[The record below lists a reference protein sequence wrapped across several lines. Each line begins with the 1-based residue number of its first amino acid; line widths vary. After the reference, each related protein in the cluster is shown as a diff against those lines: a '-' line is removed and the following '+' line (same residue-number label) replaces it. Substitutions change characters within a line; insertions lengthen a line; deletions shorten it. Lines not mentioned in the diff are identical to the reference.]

1 MQSLFNFIVKP
12 KHGRYD
18 NKKNIDD
25 SELLLTTEISDH
37 RYVSRT
43 GIVIAT
49 PKQNN
54 TNIKT
59 GDEVIVH
66 HNVFR
71 RWHNAR
77 GKEKNS
83 ASYIKE
89 DLYKVSVDQIFAYRK
104 ITQWHCLPGYTFIKP
119 IQGKNGQEAKQ
130 IGVVKY
136 SDGSF
141 KKDELVGY
149 NPAGEY
155 EFIIDNE
162 RLYRVNNK
170 FIEIKYEYTGKEK
183 EYNPSWLQ
191 SS

>member
-1 MQSLFNFIVKP
+1 MKGTFYFLIKP
-12 KHGRYD
+12 KAKRY
-18 NKKNIDD
+18 
-25 SELLLTTEISDH
+25 
-37 RYVSRT
+37 
-43 GIVIAT
+43 
-49 PKQNN
+49 NN
-54 TNIKT
+54 TKKIGDKELILNSEIFNHKYISREAIVVGLPSEFT
-59 GDEVIVH
+59 GPIEEGDEVIVH

-119 IQGKNGQEAKQ
+119 IQDENGQEAKQ

>member
-1 MQSLFNFIVKP
+1 MKGTFYFLIKP
-12 KHGRYD
+12 KAKRY
-18 NKKNIDD
+18 NNTKKIGDKELILN
-25 SELLLTTEISDH
+25 SEIFNH
-37 RYVSRT
+37 KNVSRQAVVVGLPSGFT
-43 GIVIAT
+43 GPI
-49 PKQNN
+49 NE
-54 TNIKT
+54 
-59 GDEVIVH
+59 GDEIIVH

-77 GKEKNS
+77 GQEKNS
-83 ASYIKE
+83 GSYISE
-89 DLYKVSVDQIFAYRK
+89 NLYKVSVDQVFAYK
-104 ITQWHCLPGYTFIKP
+104 KLSKWHALPGYSFIKP
-119 IQGKNGQEAKQ
+119 IQNEYGNEAKQ

-141 KKDELVGY
+141 KKGELVGY

-162 RLYRVNNK
+162 RFYRLNNK
-170 FIEIKYEYTGKEK
+170 FIEIKYEYQGEEK